1 MLLKLLYVPILNTF
15 YMSNYA
21 TGVSI
26 PPSSTMLHQYKLSF
40 NIIIK
45 IFYSQSV
52 VTGGVDF
59 RFGATQITLHAIN
72 RR

>member
-26 PPSSTMLHQYKLSF
+26 PPPNLSISSYKFS
-40 NIIIK
+40 IRG
-45 IFYSQSV
+45 QSLPV
-52 VTGGVDF
+52 VS
-59 RFGATQITLHAIN
+59 TLDSVP
-72 RR
+72 RT